1 MGGPFPAPE
10 DDVDCTAH
18 VEGNTATVKLEG
30 RFTFEAQA
38 GFRAATLPLLEVAG
52 LRQVRLELSGLTCLD
67 ASALGAL
74 LLLRERTEAKG
85 QQVILEGPTRE
96 VRDLLAAVNFEKLF
110 VIE

>member
-38 GFRAATLPLLEVAG
+38 GFQAATLPLLEVQG
-52 LRQVRLELSGLTCLD
+52 LQQVRLDLSGLTYLD

-74 LLLRERTEAKG
+74 LLLRERADAKG
-85 QQVILEGPTRE
+85 QQVVLERPGKE
-96 VRDLLAAVNFEKLF
+96 VRAVLDVVKFEKLF
-110 VIE
+110 TIE